1 MRDGRTVVMTSPVPE
16 LVEELADRIAILR
29 EGRLVAYDTPDGLR
43 RETRMSGPLGEVLAR
58 LLHPQALEGV
68 ARYFERTPP

>member
-1 MRDGRTVVMTSPVPE
+1 

-29 EGRLVAYDTPDGLR
+29 DGQLVAYDTADGLR
-43 RETRMSGPLGEVLAR
+43 RETMASGPLGDVLAR

-68 ARYFERTPP
+68 ARYFEGTPP